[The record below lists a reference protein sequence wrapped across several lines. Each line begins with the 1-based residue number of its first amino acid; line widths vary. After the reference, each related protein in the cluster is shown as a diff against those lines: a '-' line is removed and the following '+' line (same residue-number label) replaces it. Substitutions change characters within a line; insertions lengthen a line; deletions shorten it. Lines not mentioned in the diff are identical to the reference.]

1 MIVIEIILFFGVA
14 LLSRKLCVIAF
25 THILLISEC
34 ARHVIRAPARKPLA
48 EIRLQSH
55 LQIAALV
62 RVIQPGAHVFVDAM
76 SSFGAIPL
84 GKDFGNTVRATVR
97 PQKMYMNF
105 ATIKKLSK
113 LVTFHQLHFLE
124 HITYRKLEK
133 LSRRL
138 CGKNKKCMKFCS
150 FLCQEWTMLIF

>member
-1 MIVIEIILFFGVA
+1 

-25 THILLISEC
+25 THIWLISEC
-34 ARHVIRAPARKPLA
+34 ARHVRGARARKPHA
-48 EIRLQSH
+48 EIRLLSH

-62 RVIQPGAHVFVDAM
+62 RVTQPGAHVFVDAM

-113 LVTFHQLHFLE
+113 LVRFHQLHFLK
-124 HITYRKLEK
+124 HITYVSMEIWKSFRDVCVVKT
-133 LSRRL
+133 
-138 CGKNKKCMKFCS
+138 KNV
-150 FLCQEWTMLIF
+150 